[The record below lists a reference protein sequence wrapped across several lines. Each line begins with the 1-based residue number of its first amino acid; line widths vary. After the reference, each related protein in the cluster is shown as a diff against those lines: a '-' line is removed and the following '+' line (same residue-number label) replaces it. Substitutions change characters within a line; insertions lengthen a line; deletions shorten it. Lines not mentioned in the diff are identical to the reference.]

1 MTTSPLRSA
10 GRWLSR
16 GDTVSVVS
24 QTALTRVFLLLVNF
38 ATGVLIARFLGTTGR
53 GELSALIILP
63 PLMSSLF
70 TFGLPSALLFYART
84 GESERKSLFT
94 IAMALTAAL
103 SALMIVAGIA
113 VVPHMLNHYDAET
126 IRAAQWL
133 LLLAP
138 EIMLSYIIASF
149 LQAAGRFGQFNQQ
162 RYLPAV
168 VTLAGLIALK
178 SIGMLTPLSAAL
190 SYLLPPLPVFVY
202 TLWRMR
208 DIIGISFVN
217 ARDVAK
223 RLLRYGAR
231 ACGIDIL
238 GTVAQQADQVLVVGL
253 LSAASMGLYTVALSV
268 SRVPNLI
275 FNAMSDVI
283 ASKAIGMPPVEMT
296 ALVGRAAR
304 LTALGGA
311 AFGILIAATLPF
323 ALPLFYGSEFG
334 PAVII
339 TDILL
344 VEILASGISSILA
357 LSFLATG
364 HPGIVTIV
372 RGGSLLIVVP
382 LLFVLIPHFA
392 LVGAACALLVS
403 SASRVVAFALLYR
416 SAVGTPAP
424 SLILTRDDIRF
435 VANRLRRRIAYVSA

>member
-1 MTTSPLRSA
+1 
-10 GRWLSR
+10 
-16 GDTVSVVS
+16 
-24 QTALTRVFLLLVNF
+24 
-38 ATGVLIARFLGTTGR
+38 
-53 GELSALIILP
+53 
-63 PLMSSLF
+63 
-70 TFGLPSALLFYART
+70 
-84 GESERKSLFT
+84 
-94 IAMALTAAL
+94 
-103 SALMIVAGIA
+103 
-113 VVPHMLNHYDAET
+113 
-126 IRAAQWL
+126 
-133 LLLAP
+133 
-138 EIMLSYIIASF
+138 
-149 LQAAGRFGQFNQQ
+149 
-162 RYLPAV
+162 
-168 VTLAGLIALK
+168 
-178 SIGMLTPLSAAL
+178 
-190 SYLLPPLPVFVY
+190 
-202 TLWRMR
+202 
-208 DIIGISFVN
+208 
-217 ARDVAK
+217 
-223 RLLRYGAR
+223 
-231 ACGIDIL
+231 
-238 GTVAQQADQVLVVGL
+238 VVGL